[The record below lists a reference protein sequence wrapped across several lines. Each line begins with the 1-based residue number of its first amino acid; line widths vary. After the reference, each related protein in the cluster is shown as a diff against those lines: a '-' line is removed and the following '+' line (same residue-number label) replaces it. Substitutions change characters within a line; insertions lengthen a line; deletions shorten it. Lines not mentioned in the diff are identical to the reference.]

1 MRSILSNRTVI
12 GVALVMIFFIS
23 TFTWVAVTRA
33 GALCRD
39 ASRNSVIQASPYKG
53 KMIWDEIAHGF
64 IRTFYI

>member
-1 MRSILSNRTVI
+1 MSNRTVI

-33 GALCRD
+33 GALCHD
-39 ASRNSVIQASPYKG
+39 GGNNGLIQAAPKG